1 MVGQYLSYAR
11 VLACAFY
18 KVAPS
23 MELAAVRH

>member
-1 MVGQYLSYAR
+1 MVSDLSYAR